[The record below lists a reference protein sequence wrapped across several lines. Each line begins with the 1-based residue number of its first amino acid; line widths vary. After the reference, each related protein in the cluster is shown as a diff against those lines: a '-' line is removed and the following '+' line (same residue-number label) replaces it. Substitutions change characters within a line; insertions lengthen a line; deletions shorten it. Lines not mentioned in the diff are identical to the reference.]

1 MDRRSARLWLLAAL
15 FAAAMVY
22 LEVSTR
28 PRPPTSP
35 EASLPSDAFIE
46 IE

>member
-1 MDRRSARLWLLAAL
+1 MDRRSARLWLLAAI
-15 FAAAMVY
+15 FAVVMVY

-28 PRPPTSP
+28 PRRPTPPEP
-35 EASLPSDAFIE
+35 PLPSDAFIE